1 MNAVRFLLVTF
12 CLTLA
17 LAAAAQEIDWKH
29 GKLGRLSPLIG
40 TYEYEKV
47 LTDPDV
53 VDALATLLPPELL
66 PVVRENLEVAAS
78 IDFIAGHLVLSGN
91 RAHYGGE
98 EMAWVWLSVY
108 DGTAKVVLLHEG
120 VLTLF
125 AVAER
130 YEYLPIDLRRMV
142 AAPPLEALYQVPP
155 GLQWRGSVKGN

>member
-1 MNAVRFLLVTF
+1 MSF

-17 LAAAAQEIDWKH
+17 LAAPAQELDWKH

-53 VDALATLLPPELL
+53 VDALATLLPPEIL

-98 EMAWVWLSVY
+98 EMAWVWLSIY

-155 GLQWRGSVKGN
+155 GLQWRGSAKEN